1 MVKIESTEIMEQQS
15 RYIAELRNEIY
26 TLKSQTNTEALL
38 IQKNVAKTEETCKKA
53 VEQNYSKYETLLL
66 NRYVCYF

>member
-1 MVKIESTEIMEQQS
+1 MEQQS

-26 TLKSQTNTEALL
+26 SFKGQSKAEGIVTQQNMVKIEESCRKS
-38 IQKNVAKTEETCKKA
+38 

-66 NRYVCYF
+66 NR